1 MTFDTAEQN
10 LFCEAWDLL
19 AHNSNYTTLQ
29 NLTNLLVAIEK
40 IFVPEKLPE
49 IAEKRRFGGIT
60 HDGVYLLSDENEV
73 NKVYSHFALFNK
85 NKQLLNEQMRLEEI
99 LNQQETKK
107 RIEATFQPNIC
118 NKSEILALKHR

>member
-1 MTFDTAEQN
+1 MQRPAYLQREMVVSILQQLGYLTMTFDTAEQN
-10 LFCEAWDLL
+10 LFSEAWDIL

-49 IAEKRRFGGIT
+49 ISEKLRFGGIT

-85 NKQLLNEQMRLEEI
+85 NKQLLNE
-99 LNQQETKK
+99 
-107 RIEATFQPNIC
+107 
-118 NKSEILALKHR
+118 